1 MKLLKLFKRRKKNE
15 NLTQKPKSKVFEKV
29 VMGAIIGGAIGSVVG
44 VSILKNKKEE
54 GKKTKFM
61 LLRKLLGIKKK
72 IPTETDKKD
81 L

>member
-1 MKLLKLFKRRKKNE
+1 MKLLKLFGRRKNKE
-15 NLTQKPKSKVFEKV
+15 TPAQKPKSRVLEKV

-44 VSILKNKKEE
+44 VSILKSRKEE
-54 GKKTKFM
+54 GKKSKFS